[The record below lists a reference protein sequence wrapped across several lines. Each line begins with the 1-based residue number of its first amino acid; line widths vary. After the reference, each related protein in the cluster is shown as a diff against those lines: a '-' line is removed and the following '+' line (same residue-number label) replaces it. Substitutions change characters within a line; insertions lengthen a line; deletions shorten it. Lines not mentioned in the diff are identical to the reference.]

1 VNIPKKGRKS
11 LSSSQVWRVIIDHEQ
26 DAYTNMAVDD
36 ALFEGQIRGES
47 PPTLRFYSWRPPAIS
62 LGYAQKIATIDLESC
77 RLSGISVVRRIT
89 GGRAILH
96 EGDFTYSITA
106 REDNPAVQGTLMDTY
121 RKISQALLAGLQQLG
136 LQAAFSPGD
145 KDPCAGHA
153 PASGAAAC
161 FAATSRYELTIN
173 GKKIIGSAQ
182 RRKQGAVLQQ
192 GSIPFQD
199 TSKKLFSL
207 LQFSDPGQRTLAHER
222 YLKKATSLYEALCR
236 PVTFDDV
243 AAAFLGGM
251 GSAFQVELAPGC
263 LHPDE
268 IEQAERLRCSK
279 YSSHAWNFGIEVN
292 TKGARIILVLP

>member
-1 VNIPKKGRKS
+1 MRDRSG
-11 LSSSQVWRVIIDHEQ
+11 
-26 DAYTNMAVDD
+26 VD
-36 ALFEGQIRGES
+36 
-47 PPTLRFYSWRPPAIS
+47 PPTVRFYSWRPPAIS

-106 REDNPAVQGTLMDTY
+106 REDNPVVQGTLMDTY

-136 LQAAFSPGD
+136 VQAAFSPGD
-145 KDPCAGHA
+145 KDPDAAGAGSPPVSA
-153 PASGAAAC
+153 PVAALRVHHPGASSPEGAQSGAAAC
-161 FAATSRYELTIN
+161 FAATSRYELTVN

-192 GSIPFQD
+192 GSLPLQD
-199 TSKKLFSL
+199 NSKKLFSL
-207 LQFSDPGQRTLAHER
+207 LQFSAPEQRALAHER

-243 AAAFLGGM
+243 SAAFLDGM
-251 GSAFQVELAPGC
+251 SSAFQVELAPGC

-268 IEQAERLRCSK
+268 IALAERLRCSK
-279 YSSHAWNFGIEVN
+279 YATQAWNF
-292 TKGARIILVLP
+292 TAKGSTGS